1 MNVLDILSVLAPV
14 FVVIGLGY
22 FGGKRKVFD
31 DDQIEGFNEFVLG
44 FALPAMIFASV
55 LATPRSVLAED
66 VILFLAVILVQ
77 LVFLVLGV
85 ALGKTLLRQGL
96 AAATIIGLLIA
107 VPTAAFMGT
116 PILDGLFSKSSSSNA
131 IALYAIATNVTVLP
145 LSIVLLEWATH
156 PADEARGAG
165 AILGHVLRKH
175 SKTLVWSPL
184 VALALV
190 AIGVHVPSPF
200 DNSLDLIGESTSAVA
215 LFAAG
220 LILSRYRLHIGAQP
234 VMLALVKNL
243 AQPALMVGL
252 ALVFGITGVA
262 RSESVIL
269 TAMPASVVAPMFAV
283 RYRSYEAESAST
295 LIVGDGPVDPLAG
308 TDRQPLRLA
317 TAQRKA
323 CAGDGGPHVDTH
335 AHGLPTKAKGS
346 PRHRRAACDD
356 WTLGAP
362 GGACCSI
369 SSGVR

>member
-22 FGGKRKVFD
+22 FGGKRKIFD
-31 DDQIEGFNEFVLG
+31 DHQIEGFNEFVLG
-44 FALPAMIFASV
+44 FALPAMIFTSV

-66 VILFLAVILVQ
+66 VILFLAVVLVQ

-85 ALGKTLLRQGL
+85 ALGRTVLRQGL

-116 PILDGLFSKSSSSNA
+116 PILDGLFSRASSSNA

-145 LSIVLLEWATH
+145 LSIVLLEWGTR
-156 PADEARGAG
+156 PADEARGVS
-165 AILGHVLRKH
+165 AILGEVLRKTI

-220 LILSRYRLHIGAQP
+220 LILSRYRLHIGPQP
-234 VMLALVKNL
+234 VMLALLKNL

-252 ALVFGITGVA
+252 TLLFGITGVA

-283 RYRSYEAESAST
+283 RYRSYESESAST
-295 LIVGDGPVDPLAG
+295 LIVGTVLSI
-308 TDRQPLRLA
+308 
-317 TAQRKA
+317 
-323 CAGDGGPHVDTH
+323 
-335 AHGLPTKAKGS
+335 PTLVLIVS
-346 PRHRRAACDD
+346 LFD
-356 WTLGAP
+356 
-362 GGACCSI
+362 
-369 SSGVR
+369 

>member
-1 MNVLDILSVLAPV
+1 VNVLDILSVLAPV

-22 FGGKRKVFD
+22 FGGKRKIFD
-31 DDQIEGFNEFVLG
+31 DHQIEGFNEFVLG

-66 VILFLAVILVQ
+66 AVLFLAVILVQ

-85 ALGKTLLRQGL
+85 ALGTTVLKQGL

-116 PILDGLFSKSSSSNA
+116 PILDGLFSKASSSNA

-145 LSIVLLEWATH
+145 LSIVLLEWGTR
-156 PADEARGAG
+156 PADEARGVG
-165 AILGHVLRKH
+165 AILGEVLRTTI

-200 DNSLDLIGESTSAVA
+200 DDSLDLIGESTSAVA

-220 LILSRYRLHIGAQP
+220 LILSRYRLHIGTQP
-234 VMLALVKNL
+234 VMLALLKNL
-243 AQPALMVGL
+243 AQPALMAGL
-252 ALVFGITGVA
+252 ALLFGITGVA

-295 LIVGDGPVDPLAG
+295 LIVGTVLSI
-308 TDRQPLRLA
+308 
-317 TAQRKA
+317 
-323 CAGDGGPHVDTH
+323 
-335 AHGLPTKAKGS
+335 PTLVLVVS
-346 PRHRRAACDD
+346 LLD
-356 WTLGAP
+356 
-362 GGACCSI
+362 
-369 SSGVR
+369 

>member
-1 MNVLDILSVLAPV
+1 VNVLDILSVLAPV

-22 FGGKRKVFD
+22 FGGKRKIFD
-31 DDQIEGFNEFVLG
+31 DHQIEGFNEFVLG

-66 VILFLAVILVQ
+66 AVLFLAVILVQ

-85 ALGKTLLRQGL
+85 ALGTTVLKQGL

-116 PILDGLFSKSSSSNA
+116 PILDGLFSKASSSNA

-145 LSIVLLEWATH
+145 LSIVLLEWGTR
-156 PADEARGAG
+156 PADEARGVG
-165 AILGHVLRKH
+165 AILGEVLRTTI

-200 DNSLDLIGESTSAVA
+200 DDSLDLIGESTSAVA

-220 LILSRYRLHIGAQP
+220 LILSRYRLHIGTLP
-234 VMLALVKNL
+234 VMLALLKNL
-243 AQPALMVGL
+243 AQPALMAGL
-252 ALVFGITGVA
+252 ALLFGITAVA

-295 LIVGDGPVDPLAG
+295 LIVGTVLSI
-308 TDRQPLRLA
+308 
-317 TAQRKA
+317 
-323 CAGDGGPHVDTH
+323 
-335 AHGLPTKAKGS
+335 PTLVLIVS
-346 PRHRRAACDD
+346 LLD
-356 WTLGAP
+356 
-362 GGACCSI
+362 
-369 SSGVR
+369 

>member
-22 FGGKRKVFD
+22 FGGKRKIFD
-31 DDQIEGFNEFVLG
+31 DHQIEGFNEFVLG

-66 VILFLAVILVQ
+66 AILFLAVVLVQ

-85 ALGKTLLRQGL
+85 ALGKTVLRQGL

-116 PILDGLFSKSSSSNA
+116 PILDGLFSRASSSNA

-145 LSIVLLEWATH
+145 LSIVLLEWGTR
-156 PADEARGAG
+156 PADEARGVS
-165 AILGHVLRKH
+165 AILGEVLRKTI

-220 LILSRYRLHIGAQP
+220 LILSRYRLHIGTQP
-234 VMLALVKNL
+234 VLFALLKNL

-252 ALVFGITGVA
+252 ALLFGITGVA

-295 LIVGDGPVDPLAG
+295 LIVGTVLSI
-308 TDRQPLRLA
+308 
-317 TAQRKA
+317 
-323 CAGDGGPHVDTH
+323 
-335 AHGLPTKAKGS
+335 PTLVLIVS
-346 PRHRRAACDD
+346 LLD
-356 WTLGAP
+356 
-362 GGACCSI
+362 
-369 SSGVR
+369 

>member
-1 MNVLDILSVLAPV
+1 
-14 FVVIGLGY
+14 
-22 FGGKRKVFD
+22 
-31 DDQIEGFNEFVLG
+31 
-44 FALPAMIFASV
+44 V

-66 VILFLAVILVQ
+66 AILFLAVVLVQ

-85 ALGKTLLRQGL
+85 ALGTTVLRQGL

-116 PILDGLFSKSSSSNA
+116 PILDGLFSKASSSNA

-145 LSIVLLEWATH
+145 LSIVLLEWGTR
-156 PADEARGAG
+156 PADEARGVG
-165 AILGHVLRKH
+165 AILGEVLRKTI

-220 LILSRYRLHIGAQP
+220 LILSRYRLHIGTQP
-234 VMLALVKNL
+234 VLLALLKNL

-252 ALVFGITGVA
+252 ALLFGITGVA

-295 LIVGDGPVDPLAG
+295 LIVGTV
-308 TDRQPLRLA
+308 RSI
-317 TAQRKA
+317 
-323 CAGDGGPHVDTH
+323 
-335 AHGLPTKAKGS
+335 PTLVLIVS
-346 PRHRRAACDD
+346 LLD
-356 WTLGAP
+356 
-362 GGACCSI
+362 
-369 SSGVR
+369 

>member
-1 MNVLDILSVLAPV
+1 VNVLDILSVLAPV

-22 FGGKRKVFD
+22 FGGKRKIFD
-31 DDQIEGFNEFVLG
+31 DHQIGGFNEFVLG

-66 VILFLAVILVQ
+66 AILFLAVILVQ

-85 ALGKTLLRQGL
+85 ALGTTVLRQGL

-116 PILDGLFSKSSSSNA
+116 PILDGLFSKASSSNA

-145 LSIVLLEWATH
+145 LSIVLLEWGTR
-156 PADEARGAG
+156 PADEARGVG
-165 AILGHVLRKH
+165 AILGEVLRTTI

-200 DNSLDLIGESTSAVA
+200 DDSLDLIGESTSAVA

-220 LILSRYRLHIGAQP
+220 LILSRYRLHIGTQP
-234 VMLALVKNL
+234 VMLALLKNL
-243 AQPALMVGL
+243 AQPALMAGL
-252 ALVFGITGVA
+252 ALLFGITGVA

-295 LIVGDGPVDPLAG
+295 LIVGTVLSI
-308 TDRQPLRLA
+308 
-317 TAQRKA
+317 
-323 CAGDGGPHVDTH
+323 
-335 AHGLPTKAKGS
+335 PTLVLIVS
-346 PRHRRAACDD
+346 LLD
-356 WTLGAP
+356 
-362 GGACCSI
+362 
-369 SSGVR
+369 

>member
-66 VILFLAVILVQ
+66 AILFLAVVLVQ

-85 ALGKTLLRQGL
+85 ALGRTLLRQGL

-116 PILDGLFSKSSSSNA
+116 PILDGLFSKASSSNA

-145 LSIVLLEWATH
+145 LSIVLLEWATR
-156 PADEARGAG
+156 PADEARGVS
-165 AILGHVLRKH
+165 AILGEVLRKTI

-184 VALALV
+184 VALGLV
-190 AIGVHVPSPF
+190 AIGVQVPRPV

-220 LILSRYRLHIGAQP
+220 LILSRYRLHIGTQP
-234 VMLALVKNL
+234 VMLALLKNL
-243 AQPALMVGL
+243 AQPALMAGL
-252 ALVFGITGVA
+252 TLLFGITGVA

-295 LIVGDGPVDPLAG
+295 LIVGTVLSI
-308 TDRQPLRLA
+308 
-317 TAQRKA
+317 
-323 CAGDGGPHVDTH
+323 
-335 AHGLPTKAKGS
+335 PTLVLIVS
-346 PRHRRAACDD
+346 LLD
-356 WTLGAP
+356 
-362 GGACCSI
+362 
-369 SSGVR
+369 

>member
-1 MNVLDILSVLAPV
+1 MNVIDILSVLAPV

-66 VILFLAVILVQ
+66 AILFLAVILVQ

-145 LSIVLLEWATH
+145 LSIVLLEWATR
-156 PADEARGAG
+156 PSDEARGVG
-165 AILGHVLRKH
+165 AILGEVLRKTI

-190 AIGVHVPSPF
+190 AIGVHAPSPF
-200 DNSLDLIGESTSAVA
+200 DDSLDLIGESTSAVA

-220 LILSRYRLHIGAQP
+220 LILSRYRLHIGKMP
-234 VMLALVKNL
+234 VMLALLKNL

-252 ALVFGITGVA
+252 ALLFDVTGVA

-295 LIVGDGPVDPLAG
+295 LIVGTVLSI
-308 TDRQPLRLA
+308 
-317 TAQRKA
+317 
-323 CAGDGGPHVDTH
+323 
-335 AHGLPTKAKGS
+335 PTLVLIVS
-346 PRHRRAACDD
+346 LFD
-356 WTLGAP
+356 
-362 GGACCSI
+362 
-369 SSGVR
+369 

>member
-31 DDQIEGFNEFVLG
+31 DHQIEGFNEFVLG

-66 VILFLAVILVQ
+66 AILFLAVVLVQ

-96 AAATIIGLLIA
+96 AAASIIGLLIA

-116 PILDGLFSKSSSSNA
+116 PILDGLFSKASSSNA

-145 LSIVLLEWATH
+145 LSIVLLEWGTR
-156 PADEARGAG
+156 PADEARSVG
-165 AILGHVLRKH
+165 AILGEVLRKTI

-220 LILSRYRLHIGAQP
+220 LILSRYRLHIGTQP
-234 VMLALVKNL
+234 VMLALLKNL
-243 AQPALMVGL
+243 AQPALMAGL
-252 ALVFGITGVA
+252 ALLFGITGVA

-295 LIVGDGPVDPLAG
+295 LIVG
-308 TDRQPLRLA
+308 
-317 TAQRKA
+317 TA
-323 CAGDGGPHVDTH
+323 
-335 AHGLPTKAKGS
+335 LSIPTLVLIVS
-346 PRHRRAACDD
+346 LLD
-356 WTLGAP
+356 
-362 GGACCSI
+362 
-369 SSGVR
+369 

>member
-22 FGGKRKVFD
+22 FGGKRKFFD
-31 DDQIEGFNEFVLG
+31 DHQIEGFNEFVLG

-66 VILFLAVILVQ
+66 AILFLAVVLVQ

-85 ALGKTLLRQGL
+85 ALGRTVLRQGL

-116 PILDGLFSKSSSSNA
+116 PILDGLFSKASSSNA

-145 LSIVLLEWATH
+145 LSIMLLEWGTR
-156 PADEARGAG
+156 PADEARGVS
-165 AILGHVLRKH
+165 AILGEVLRKTI

-220 LILSRYRLHIGAQP
+220 LILSRYRLHIGPQP
-234 VMLALVKNL
+234 VMLALLKNL

-252 ALVFGITGVA
+252 ALLFGITGVA

-295 LIVGDGPVDPLAG
+295 LIVGTVLSI
-308 TDRQPLRLA
+308 
-317 TAQRKA
+317 
-323 CAGDGGPHVDTH
+323 
-335 AHGLPTKAKGS
+335 PTLVLIVS
-346 PRHRRAACDD
+346 LLD
-356 WTLGAP
+356 
-362 GGACCSI
+362 
-369 SSGVR
+369 

>member
-1 MNVLDILSVLAPV
+1 VNVLDILSVLAPV

-66 VILFLAVILVQ
+66 AILFLAVILVQ

-85 ALGKTLLRQGL
+85 VLGKTLLKQGL
-96 AAATIIGLLIA
+96 AAATIIGLLVA

-116 PILDGLFSKSSSSNA
+116 PILDGLFSKASSSNA
-131 IALYAIATNVTVLP
+131 IALYAIATNVTALP
-145 LSIVLLEWATH
+145 LSIVLLEWATR
-156 PADEARGAG
+156 PADESRGFG
-165 AILGHVLRKH
+165 AILGGVLRKTF

-184 VALALV
+184 AALALV

-220 LILSRYRLHIGAQP
+220 LILSRYPLHIGAQP

-252 ALVFGITGVA
+252 LLLFGISGVA

-295 LIVGDGPVDPLAG
+295 LIVGTVLSI
-308 TDRQPLRLA
+308 
-317 TAQRKA
+317 
-323 CAGDGGPHVDTH
+323 
-335 AHGLPTKAKGS
+335 PTLVLIVS
-346 PRHRRAACDD
+346 LFD
-356 WTLGAP
+356 
-362 GGACCSI
+362 
-369 SSGVR
+369 